1 MYNIHTFI
9 LYIIYVY
16 IYIIIYIIYTK
27 EKDDSVI
34 QANTVKMKI
43 EFFFI
48 SSKPKCYLSK

>member
-9 LYIIYVY
+9 LYIIYIY
-16 IYIIIYIIYTK
+16 IFIIIYIIYTK